1 MIGKILILV
10 QVDSEATRETLLC
23 TVFECVIYSNL
34 TVQPAAKFTNFTVLN
49 SYEFISFVS
58 KVAHAMYVKYIIVF
72 KNYFEN

>member
-1 MIGKILILV
+1 MIRKILILV

-58 KVAHAMYVKYIIVF
+58 KVVHVMYVKYIIMF
-72 KNYFEN
+72 KNYLAN